1 MPRKGSKPPKQCPLG
16 TEGSSEGWREG
27 RREEKRWQLQQPPSP
42 PAGGGE
48 QFVSQSDN
56 NRCAQ
61 SQSGTPWASLVY
73 SAPCLCL
80 SGLSWVYPSPS
91 PLPPFS
97 VSISRALNPTFH
109 QVSLLNSKVP
119 STDPDLHAP
128 LLAHSTTPL
137 PPHSD
142 SPKAQSRGRG
152 GEGAH
157 LWPVQNAGKPRPH
170 PLHQPSASCS
180 QARAQ
185 GMAFPRMHSP
195 PPPPRAGRRHFL
207 YSLFRRRHP
216 RHPHRTVAPGVSL
229 PPHPYRWEILPGAD
243 LSAVPL
249 IFLS

>member
-1 MPRKGSKPPKQCPLG
+1 M
-16 TEGSSEGWREG
+16 
-27 RREEKRWQLQQPPSP
+27 
-42 PAGGGE
+42 
-48 QFVSQSDN
+48 SQSDN

-137 PPHSD
+137 PPTQTLPRHS
-142 SPKAQSRGRG
+142 PEGG
-152 GEGAH
+152 GERRHTSGQCRMPGSLGPILFTSPLPHAH
-157 LWPVQNAGKPRPH
+157 RQEHKGWLFLVCTHRPH
-170 PLHQPSASCS
+170 RPG
-180 QARAQ
+180 Q
-185 GMAFPRMHSP
+185 GGDISYILFSEDATHATHTALLLQGSAFPHIPTGGKSFQGLTFLLSP
-195 PPPPRAGRRHFL
+195 SSSCPEARERAPARLSSPLSSQLPALAAG
-207 YSLFRRRHP
+207 
-216 RHPHRTVAPGVSL
+216 TGAPV
-229 PPHPYRWEILPGAD
+229 D
-243 LSAVPL
+243 LG
-249 IFLS
+249 